1 MRGPGDAEKVCWDL
15 HLSPARLQQDVHPQA
30 LAAKLSHHNGS
41 LCGAFLRELWEE
53 DTFWLLLHGSWRQV
67 SLKPV
72 LILVPGFLTLYLP
85 ILPSYLSK
93 PSPAFLLSHSPDM
106 LTHREHAPRLTC
118 HQFPRCAPKGNPR
131 EVRGGRELRLLL
143 FDSPLLSFPVLN

>member
-1 MRGPGDAEKVCWDL
+1 MLGFASKSYPVTAGCAPPSSDCKAFPSQG
-15 HLSPARLQQDVHPQA
+15 LSLW
-30 LAAKLSHHNGS
+30 S
-41 LCGAFLRELWEE
+41 LLRELWAE

-72 LILVPGFLTLYLP
+72 LILVPGFLMLYLP
-85 ILPSYLSK
+85 VLPSYLSK

-118 HQFPRCAPKGNPR
+118 HQCPRCAPKGNPR
-131 EVRGGRELRLLL
+131 EVTGGRESRLLL